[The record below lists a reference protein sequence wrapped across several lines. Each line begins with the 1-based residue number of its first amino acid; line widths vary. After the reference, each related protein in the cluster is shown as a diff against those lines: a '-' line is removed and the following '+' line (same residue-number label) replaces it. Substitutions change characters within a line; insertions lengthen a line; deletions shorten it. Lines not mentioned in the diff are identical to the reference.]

1 MALGKDVCAGLSI
14 SFAVVAGLDVCAIRI
29 PKSPRAVYIAESG
42 QTRFYVRTGNTTQE
56 LNPKE
61 AVEYARGNW
70 A

>member
-1 MALGKDVCAGLSI
+1 MAQLAVCGVGLAMLLSCTGCQ
-14 SFAVVAGLDVCAIRI
+14 VTEG
-29 PKSPRAVYIAESG
+29 G

-61 AVEYARGNW
+61 SVEYAKANW